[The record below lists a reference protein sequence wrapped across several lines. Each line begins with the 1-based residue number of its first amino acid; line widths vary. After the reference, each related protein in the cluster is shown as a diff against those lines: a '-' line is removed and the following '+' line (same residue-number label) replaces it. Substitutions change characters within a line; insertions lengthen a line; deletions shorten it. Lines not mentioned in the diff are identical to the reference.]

1 MGALADY
8 ISTPNDKFQPMNA
21 NYGILPA
28 LDEKIKLIHII
39 SKSGDRYG
47 SEFVKL
53 INYAQANG
61 IDAQGTKDIPLYII
75 QKFLQNSYTKP
86 NAGAEVEP
94 EPVK

>member
-1 MGALADY
+1 MDNL
-8 ISTPNDKFQPMNA
+8 TDKLKKVKIGFTEDVET
-21 NYGILPA
+21 GRA

-53 INYAQANG
+53 IDYAQANG

-75 QKFLQNSYTKP
+75 QKFMKNSYTKP

>member
-1 MGALADY
+1 MDNLTNKLKNVKVGFTEDVE
-8 ISTPNDKFQPMNA
+8 T
-21 NYGILPA
+21 GRA

-47 SEFVKL
+47 SKFVKL
-53 INYAQANG
+53 IDYAQANG
-61 IDAQGTKDIPLYII
+61 IDAHGTKDIPLYII
-75 QKFLQNSYTKP
+75 QKFMENSYTKP